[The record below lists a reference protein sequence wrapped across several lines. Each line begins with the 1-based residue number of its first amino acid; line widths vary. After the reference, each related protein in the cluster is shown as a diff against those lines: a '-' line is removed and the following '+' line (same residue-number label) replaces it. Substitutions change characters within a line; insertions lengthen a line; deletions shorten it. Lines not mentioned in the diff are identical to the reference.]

1 MMLAPFKSS
10 TVNNMINLLQ
20 SKSFIFDKNSANLAL
35 MQNAILFSKA
45 DLEVAQTVLR
55 YFKHNQVLVATIDLC
70 AVQKLDSNS
79 ESFIYQVTRLFTD
92 NPLKRLT
99 VKSNDNCMIQRQVVN
114 NLVQIMPAI
123 QLEFI
128 I

>member
-1 MMLAPFKSS
+1 MM
-10 TVNNMINLLQ
+10 NLLQ
-20 SKSFIFDKNSANLAL
+20 TKSFIFDKNNATLAL

-55 YFKHNQVLVATIDLC
+55 YFKQNQILVATIDLC
-70 AVQKLDSNS
+70 AVRQLDANS
-79 ESFIYQVTRLFTD
+79 ESFIYQITRLFSD
-92 NPLKRLT
+92 NTLKRLT
-99 VKSNDNCMIQRQVVN
+99 IKSDDNCMIQRQIVN
-114 NLVQIMPAI
+114 NLLQIMPAV